1 MFPPVPGFSDYFS
14 VGAAAYARYR
24 PWYPP
29 ELLARLAALAP
40 AHNLCWDVATGT
52 GQAAV
57 TLAEHFD
64 RVIATDASERQIAH
78 AQPHP
83 KVEYRVELAER
94 SSLADASV
102 DLVTIAAALH
112 WLALPDFYAEVRRV
126 ARPGAVFAAW
136 SYGAD
141 FRFGDELDRVIAHHR
156 DTVLGRYWPAGHR
169 HIRSGYRTVEFP
181 FAEIAVPATG
191 LSFTGTLD
199 DVLGV
204 IGTWSASHLL
214 RADAGPGPEDALR
227 SALAAAWGPAPAR
240 TVEIPLFFRVGR
252 IDPRAP

>member
-1 MFPPVPGFSDYFS
+1 VGPGFSDYFS
-14 VGAAAYARYR
+14 AGAAAYARYR

-40 AHNLCWDVATGT
+40 ARGLCWDVATGT

-57 TLAEHFD
+57 TLAGHFD

-83 KVEYRVELAER
+83 NIEYRVELAER

-112 WLALPDFYAEVRRV
+112 WLALEPFYAEVRRV
-126 ARPGAVFAAW
+126 ARPGAVLAAW

-141 FRFGDELDRVIAHHR
+141 FRLGDELDRVIGHHR
-156 DTVLGRYWPAGHR
+156 DHVLGPYWPAGHR

-181 FAEIAVPATG
+181 FAEIVVPPADLT
-191 LSFTGTLD
+191 FTCTLD
-199 DVLGV
+199 DVLGI
-204 IGTWSASHLL
+204 IGTWSASALL
-214 RADAGPGPEDALR
+214 RERTGRDPQDELR
-227 SALAAAWGPAPAR
+227 RALAAAWGPEPTR
-240 TVEIPLFFRVGR
+240 TVHVPLFFRVGR
-252 IDPRAP
+252 IDARTS